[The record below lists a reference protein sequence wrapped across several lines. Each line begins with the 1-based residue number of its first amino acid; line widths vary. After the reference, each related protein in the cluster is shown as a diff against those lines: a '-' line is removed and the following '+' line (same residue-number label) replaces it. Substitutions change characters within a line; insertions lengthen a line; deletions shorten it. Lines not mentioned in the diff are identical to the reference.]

1 MKRSTLIVVSGA
13 SVLAA
18 VSAAILPAAA
28 APLGNGNGGGG
39 GRATTSQTATLT
51 AAQKAQLAFWVEE
64 EKLAH
69 DLYLALAAQ
78 YPSLTQFTRI
88 ANSESQ
94 HMAAVQQ
101 LMRTYGVADP
111 TVGQPAGVFTK
122 AELTALYTQLLNS
135 ATTPEAA
142 LAAGAAVERKD
153 IADLTAAK
161 ATALPADVLRV
172 VNTQIKASQGH
183 LRAFTR

>member
-1 MKRSTLIVVSGA
+1 MPTA
-13 SVLAA
+13 
-18 VSAAILPAAA
+18 
-28 APLGNGNGGGG
+28 
-39 GRATTSQTATLT
+39 TATLT

-64 EKLAH
+64 EKLAR
-69 DLYLALAAQ
+69 DLYLALAAE
-78 YPSLTQFTRI
+78 YPSLPQFANI
-88 ANSESQ
+88 AKSEAQ

-111 TVGQPAGVFTK
+111 TVGKPAGVFTN
-122 AELTALYTQLLNS
+122 AELSALYNQLLNS
-135 ATTPEAA
+135 ATTPSAA

-161 ATALPADVLRV
+161 SSTTAADVLRV
-172 VNTQIKASQGH
+172 INAQIKASQGH